1 MHIASVGID
10 LGKTTFHLVAKVLVG
25 KKFSRT
31 QLLAYTTARSES
43 MSAVHR
49 NNDES
54 TFDDRR
60 PQGENKTALDQS
72 KGAMMGDRRV
82 ATFFYGSFMDDK
94 ILKQLGVVAERSEVA
109 VFVLRHHTRM
119 IANQDGSVYSTRC
132 SAACPVYR
140 EDQWQ
145 RRSKHTELES

>member
-1 MHIASVGID
+1 
-10 LGKTTFHLVAKVLVG
+10 
-25 KKFSRT
+25 
-31 QLLAYTTARSES
+31 
-43 MSAVHR
+43 
-49 NNDES
+49 
-54 TFDDRR
+54 
-60 PQGENKTALDQS
+60 
-72 KGAMMGDRRV
+72 MGDRRV
-82 ATFFYGSFMDDK
+82 ATFFYGPFMDDD

-132 SAACPVYR
+132 SAANAVYR

>member
-1 MHIASVGID
+1 
-10 LGKTTFHLVAKVLVG
+10 
-25 KKFSRT
+25 
-31 QLLAYTTARSES
+31 
-43 MSAVHR
+43 
-49 NNDES
+49 
-54 TFDDRR
+54 
-60 PQGENKTALDQS
+60 
-72 KGAMMGDRRV
+72 MGDRRV
-82 ATFFYGSFMDDK
+82 AAFFYGSFMDDN

-132 SAACPVYR
+132 SAANAVYR

>member
-1 MHIASVGID
+1 
-10 LGKTTFHLVAKVLVG
+10 
-25 KKFSRT
+25 
-31 QLLAYTTARSES
+31 
-43 MSAVHR
+43 
-49 NNDES
+49 
-54 TFDDRR
+54 
-60 PQGENKTALDQS
+60 
-72 KGAMMGDRRV
+72 MGVRRV
-82 ATFFYGSFMDDK
+82 ATVFYGSFMDDN

-132 SAACPVYR
+132 SAAYAVYR

>member
-1 MHIASVGID
+1 
-10 LGKTTFHLVAKVLVG
+10 
-25 KKFSRT
+25 
-31 QLLAYTTARSES
+31 
-43 MSAVHR
+43 
-49 NNDES
+49 
-54 TFDDRR
+54 
-60 PQGENKTALDQS
+60 
-72 KGAMMGDRRV
+72 MGDPRV
-82 ATFFYGSFMDDK
+82 ATFFYGSFMDDN

-132 SAACPVYR
+132 SAANAVYR